1 MKKIKYIL
9 SFSLL
14 VICSNLFSQTLVV
27 TDDPGYTTGH
37 VSSVLDVKST
47 LKGFLAPRMLQS
59 ERIAIVTP
67 ADGLLVYQT
76 DGTPGFYYYTGSAW
90 IMITSG
96 SASSYLLLAGGTLTG
111 KLNTVASSA
120 TTAGLTLPHGAA
132 PTTPVNGDLW
142 STTTGVFAR
151 INGGTVGPFGIGTGN
166 GTVTSITATAPLTG
180 GAITTTGSIGIPVAT
195 GSADGYLS
203 SGNWTTFNNKEPAV
217 TKGNLTEATSFVLT
231 ITGGT
236 GSVIGTGAAIQVK
249 QSNTIQAGYLSSADW
264 NTFNNKGSGTVT
276 GVTATAPVVS
286 SGGTAPIISMAA
298 ATTAVNGYLTS
309 TDWTTFNGKENALT
323 FSSPLSRTT
332 NTISMPAATISVNGY
347 LTSTDWTTFNGKQTS
362 ALTSGNIFVGNISN
376 VATGV
381 ALSGDATM
389 INTGA
394 LTLANS
400 GVTAAQYGNTVGT
413 IPSVTVDTKGRITSA
428 SNRTIVDNDIPDNI
442 TASSYLLLA
451 GGTLTGKLNTVASTI
466 TTAGLTLP
474 HGAAPTTPVNGDLWS
489 TTTGVF
495 ARINDGTVGPFG
507 TGTGNGTVTSITATA
522 PLTGGAITTTGSIG
536 IPVASGSADGYLSSG
551 NWTTFNGKEN
561 ALTFNSPL
569 SRATNTISMPAATGS
584 VNGYLAST
592 DWTTFNNKQTST
604 LVSGNIFVGN
614 VSNVATSVALSGD
627 ATIINTGALTL
638 ANKRTVTVSAPL
650 SSTQTITVIGT
661 AAPTLSI
668 ADAAADGSTKG
679 AATYTAAD
687 FNATSGVVSLDYTNG
702 QKTTGSVPGF
712 LSSTD
717 WTTFNNK
724 GSGTVTGVTATAPV
738 VSSGGTA
745 PVISMAAATTTVNG
759 YLTST
764 DWTAFNAKLPLTG
777 GTMTGKL
784 NTVLSSTT
792 NAGLNLPHGAAPT
805 TPVNGDI
812 WTTTAGIYSRINGST
827 IGPLTNAGATVFVQ
841 NGNSYA
847 GLATLGTNDNNALA
861 FETNNTEKMR
871 IAANGDV
878 GIGTSTFDATNP
890 EQLLVDAGT
899 TTSVNAIYAKGT
911 INNYFQTN
919 IRNLSAGTQASSDV
933 VATANNG
940 TETTNF
946 MDMGIN
952 GGGYVYQL
960 GNPIETGKVND
971 CYILGAG
978 NDLLIVNNNA
988 AKDMLFMT
996 GGTATANERVRILSG
1011 GNVGIATATP
1021 AAKLD
1026 VNGSF
1031 KLGASG
1037 TVLGGIIKTSVS
1049 VTDNTAFTSVSSRIE
1064 TVTITGAAVN
1074 ATVIVNPRTAL
1085 PGTLGIGYSYVSATN
1100 TVKINIINTTP
1111 GGGGTALGTVVFDI
1125 TIIQ

>member
-1 MKKIKYIL
+1 MKKIKFIL
-9 SFSLL
+9 FIALL

-76 DGTPGFYYYTGSAW
+76 DGTSGFYFYNGSAW
-90 IMITSG
+90 IIIAAGTTASQWATAGSDIYYNGGHVGIGTSTFDAINPEKLVVDAG
-96 SASSYLLLAGGTLTG
+96 VTTSVNAIYAKGNIDSYFQTNIQNLSDGGHASSDIVATADNGTETSNFMDMGINSSGYLTDPGNPIQTGQANDCYLIASGNDFILSNNNVNKDMIFLTGGTAAANERMRISPTG
-111 KLNTVASSA
+111 K
-120 TTAGLTLPHGAA
+120 
-132 PTTPVNGDLW
+132 
-142 STTTGVFAR
+142 
-151 INGGTVGPFGIGTGN
+151 IGIGTGAPTARLHIFGQLDEPQFKIQGFATQTADLMQVYNNAGTTKLVTIDKNGHFLVGGAGVTSGANNYLQVNSSASAVTPTPSASSTIVEFDSDDGNKSDMVFRLSGSGYPVIFMANSGGNLTAPTNVPAGTDVGSFYFSAYSGSSWNTIAGILSTYRGN
-166 GTVTSITATAPLTG
+166 GTTALGDLQFQTTNNDGVQPRSTTRMYISPAGNVSIGTGTTSPVSRFNVGGSQEFQVNSTGNIVKMNNVTSSWPSSQGATGTFLKNDGSGNFTWATGVGSVTSITATAPLTG
-180 GAITTTGSIGIPVAT
+180 GVITSTGSIGI
-195 GSADGYLS
+195 
-203 SGNWTTFNNKEPAV
+203 
-217 TKGNLTEATSFVLT
+217 
-231 ITGGT
+231 
-236 GSVIGTGAAIQVK
+236 
-249 QSNTIQAGYLSSADW
+249 
-264 NTFNNKGSGTVT
+264 
-276 GVTATAPVVS
+276 
-286 SGGTAPIISMAA
+286 
-298 ATTAVNGYLTS
+298 
-309 TDWTTFNGKENALT
+309 
-323 FSSPLSRTT
+323 
-332 NTISMPAATISVNGY
+332 
-347 LTSTDWTTFNGKQTS
+347 
-362 ALTSGNIFVGNISN
+362 
-376 VATGV
+376 
-381 ALSGDATM
+381 
-389 INTGA
+389 
-394 LTLANS
+394 
-400 GVTAAQYGNTVGT
+400 AQ
-413 IPSVTVDTKGRITSA
+413 
-428 SNRTIVDNDIPDNI
+428 
-442 TASSYLLLA
+442 
-451 GGTLTGKLNTVASTI
+451 
-466 TTAGLTLP
+466 
-474 HGAAPTTPVNGDLWS
+474 
-489 TTTGVF
+489 
-495 ARINDGTVGPFG
+495 
-507 TGTGNGTVTSITATA
+507 
-522 PLTGGAITTTGSIG
+522 
-536 IPVASGSADGYLSSG
+536 ASGSADGYLSSG

-638 ANKRTVTVSAPL
+638 ANKRTVTVTAPL
-650 SSTQTITVIGT
+650 SSTQTMTVIGT

-702 QKTTGSVPGF
+702 QKATGSVPGF

-745 PVISMAAATTTVNG
+745 PIISMAAATTAVNG

-764 DWTAFNAKLPLTG
+764 DWTAFNAKLPLAG

-1111 GGGGTALGTVVFDI
+1111 GGGGTALGTVVFDV